1 MAISLTRGRPTLVYG
16 VSPDTAL
23 ASRSVAALRVLCT
36 GVSVSRWCTWLW
48 FRLGLR
54 FRESQI
60 YLLKLLWWSLVEARG
75 FVGGHAASR
84 FPGLPVAARDVGGG
98 AWWQRVVGSAARVAG
113 VVKILAPFASY
124 SGFWWCFLPTSLEFS
139 ALGDFY
145 AVRSFYMWVRLNGC
159 RQSRQVGFGDGI
171 LQICLSNDGIVA
183 WELFLVPSGVRAV
196 ASRFEGAYLLVARGD
211 RLFFSDLPV
220 CFWSSPVSAA

>member
-1 MAISLTRGRPTLVYG
+1 MLYGLQRRLVLGFTSGTFSPRLRPFFCATG
-16 VSPDTAL
+16 AAL

-124 SGFWWCFLPTSLEFS
+124 SGFRWCFLPTSLEFS
-139 ALGDFY
+139 ALWPCAPLSHPFY
-145 AVRSFYMWVRLNGC
+145 
-159 RQSRQVGFGDGI
+159 
-171 LQICLSNDGIVA
+171 
-183 WELFLVPSGVRAV
+183 
-196 ASRFEGAYLLVARGD
+196 
-211 RLFFSDLPV
+211 
-220 CFWSSPVSAA
+220 